1 MSDKAPEESLP
12 TDLHHERSKF
22 DSKSMSASY
31 ILPLQKVVR
40 FLCHEDVGCR
50 PPNNKKQY
58 RNTAERTQ
66 TNNTYLTTTTHLLP
80 PQPLALFCFR
90 FSPPLFFFFSP
101 LYASEARLKPRE
113 MRQMLEPRLTY
124 KLSSFLFLSCLTTA
138 NQRAPLLREN

>member
-1 MSDKAPEESLP
+1 
-12 TDLHHERSKF
+12 
-22 DSKSMSASY
+22 MSASY

-80 PQPLALFCFR
+80 PPATCFVLFSF
-90 FSPPLFFFFSP
+90 FSSFILFFSP